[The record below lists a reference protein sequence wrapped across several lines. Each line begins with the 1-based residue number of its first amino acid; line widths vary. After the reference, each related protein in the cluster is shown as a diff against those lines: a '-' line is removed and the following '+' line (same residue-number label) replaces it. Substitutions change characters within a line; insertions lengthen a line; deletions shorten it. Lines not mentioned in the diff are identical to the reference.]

1 MKFRRKRLLDCHI
14 NSKHKNERP
23 YSCRHCSAT
32 FVYPEHLRKHEQTHR
47 GDERVFKCDQCTK
60 KFKSKASLDNH
71 TSASHRPA
79 TSYQCLSCPNYYL
92 TKEELLTHLKEA
104 SHPRGVYSSHSET
117 SVLPREREV
126 NLPLMETVSVYD
138 DVVLYLASEGVPVSE
153 DDGLAVST
161 VSTVYVDQV
170 VQPQDEVQTAI
181 SSIVEVDQHN

>member
-1 MKFRRKRLLDCHI
+1 MFQIPAGGEVEEEVKQRVPDLDCG
-14 NSKHKNERP
+14 E
-23 YSCRHCSAT
+23 
-32 FVYPEHLRKHEQTHR
+32 
-47 GDERVFKCDQCTK
+47 
-60 KFKSKASLDNH
+60 
-71 TSASHRPA
+71 
-79 TSYQCLSCPNYYL
+79 
-92 TKEELLTHLKEA
+92 EELLTHLKEA

-161 VSTVYVDQV
+161 VYVDQV